1 LFQGAGLVPELEEDG
16 MDEKTSTELRDD
28 EMVTEIVGSSA
39 SLETPPR
46 DADGTDADGTDG
58 DGTDGTDGD
67 GTDADGTDADGT
79 DGDATDGTD
88 GDGTDA
94 DGTDSATS

>member
-1 LFQGAGLVPELEEDG
+1 
-16 MDEKTSTELRDD
+16 MDETTRTTLSDD
-28 EMVTEIVGSSA
+28 EMVTEAVGRSA

-46 DADGTDADGTDG
+46 DADGTDGDGTDG
-58 DGTDGTDGD
+58 DGTDG
-67 GTDADGTDADGT
+67 DGT
-79 DGDATDGTD
+79 DGDGTD